1 MKNILRTIFIFVV
14 GALFL
19 VSCEKKETNFDAMTK
34 DWDPNA
40 TTYYLQFVNNSQS
53 LQTGVSE
60 TGGFVEI
67 ATTIDIALLG
77 NPQSAATTVSLA
89 IDPSTT
95 LTPDMYVITGGL
107 NVTIP
112 AGETSV
118 AVPIVSVAENMP
130 VDVPLVLKL
139 NINDANAATTAATAT
154 YTFKRAKFCPWTID
168 EMVGT
173 YTGTDYSG
181 YGSLT
186 MEGAKFEV
194 FKVDNE
200 TIAISG
206 FLQALYV
213 GAWGES
219 VSGGDRVEFTYKANG
234 KLTTVNQYLCQ
245 TDGVWDY
252 FFGPGGGEITWDG
265 CNKSFDI
272 PWYFHWDG
280 AYGDDI
286 ACWSKFTKD

>member
-67 ATTIDIALLG
+67 STTIDVALLG
-77 NPQSAATTVSLA
+77 NPQSAATTVTLG
-89 IDPSTT
+89 IDPSST
-95 LTPDMYVITGGL
+95 LAADMYVITGGL
-107 NVTIP
+107 SVTIP
-112 AGETSV
+112 AGQTSV
-118 AVPIVSVAENMP
+118 AVPIKSVAANMP

-139 NINDANAATTAATAT
+139 NINDPNAAATAATAT
-154 YTFKRAKFCPWTID
+154 YTFKRAKFCPWTVD

-194 FKVDNE
+194 FKVDNS

-213 GAWGES
+213 GSWGES

-252 FFGPGGGEITWDG
+252 YIGPSNSEITWDG
-265 CNKSFDI
+265 CSYSFDI
-272 PWYFHWDG
+272 PWFFHWDN

-286 ACWSKFTKD
+286 ACWSKFSKD